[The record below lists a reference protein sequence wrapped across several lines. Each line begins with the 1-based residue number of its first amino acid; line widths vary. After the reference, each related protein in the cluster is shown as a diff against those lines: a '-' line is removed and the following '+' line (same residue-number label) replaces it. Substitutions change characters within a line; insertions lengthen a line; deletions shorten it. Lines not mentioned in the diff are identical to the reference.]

1 MKKLSLISIGVLY
14 IVLVAWAAITLPIA
28 SRQEIWTPGTYTG
41 YTGGIPTNRVQF
53 CNVKVLIPGTNI
65 VAVGDGVTDDKAAIM
80 AAIRLCPTNGTIYL
94 PPSVYRIASDFTIT
108 GTTIGTDCNYFTLE
122 GAGNSNS
129 VIFWDPSSS
138 GAGFNKFM
146 TIGGSKLRDNPFNAN
161 FANFQLL
168 SSDAPS
174 GTYSVTLAAIPSNMI
189 NGGMITF
196 DEENDDIV
204 VSSLNYTDTHSTA
217 YNTDGDGIKNHTYT
231 AVITNI
237 TGTTVKFTPP
247 IPVHGFL
254 VANAARVFS
263 MNNLSGGGTR
273 VQYKGIG
280 LKGLTFA
287 FNTNNAACV
296 AASQNW
302 GIKFDGCSDLYIK
315 DCYFQDLSRF
325 YIYPSACANVSIVR
339 NFLGRQFGAA
349 TVDVAYGMD
358 IRGCSNFQI
367 EDNIFYQMYTPLVL
381 ANCSRFYIGYNF
393 FYDILTQGGTGTQG
407 SEINYNHGAHN
418 YAHNIEGNEV
428 GRIQGDRAHG
438 SSGNITIIGNLI
450 TGTGK
455 TVTQNRYALSMDS
468 GSWSNTVMGNVLGY
482 PGMDKG
488 IFMPT
493 NASFSTSSNIIL
505 RAGYPFIGNNYFDHL
520 VPGSVTNRDLTVTN
534 TMIYHGNY
542 DYVNN
547 GYIYDPTYDST
558 IPKSMVYSSRPEW
571 YGGYGWPPFG
581 INGYGGSISNLLP
594 AKARFFGLSDP
605 LFGLG
610 SSRPGLMP
618 LY

>member
-1 MKKLSLISIGVLY
+1 MKKLLSI
-14 IVLVAWAAITLPIA
+14 IVLCSVAVSVLQAATTIPIA
-28 SRQEIWTPGTYTG
+28 SRVNYWTPGTYTG
-41 YTGGIPTNRVQF
+41 YTGGIPTNRTMF
-53 CNVKVLIPGTNI
+53 CNIKVSIPGSAL
-65 VAVGDGVTDDKAAIM
+65 VATGDGVADDKAAIM
-80 AAIRLCPTNGTIYL
+80 DAIKYCGTNQYIYF
-94 PPSVYRIASDFTIT
+94 PPSIYRVRSDLNIVGVSGF
-108 GTTIGTDCNYFTLE
+108 TDCNYFSLV
-122 GAGNSNS
+122 GAGTNS
-129 VIFWDPSSS
+129 VIYWDPSST
-138 GAGFNKFM
+138 GAGYSKFM
-146 TIGGSKLRDNPFNAN
+146 TIGGSKWRDNVFNAN

-168 SSDAPS
+168 LTDAPS
-174 GTYSVTLAAIPSNMI
+174 GTYSITLSSIPSNML

-196 DEENDDIV
+196 DEENDDVV

-217 YNTDGDGIKNHTYT
+217 YNTDGDGIKNHTYS
-231 AVITNI
+231 ALITNI
-237 TGTTVKFTPP
+237 TGNTVKFTPP
-247 IPVHGFL
+247 IPAHGFL

-280 LKGLTFA
+280 LEGLTFA
-287 FNTNNAACV
+287 FNTANPNTAA
-296 AASQNW
+296 ANQAW
-302 GIKFDGCSDLYIK
+302 GIKFDGCSDFYVQN
-315 DCYFQDLSRF
+315 CFFQDLSRF
-325 YIYPSACANVSIVR
+325 YIYPSACINGSIVK
-339 NFLGRQFGAA
+339 NFLGRQHGAA

-367 EDNIFYQMYTPLVL
+367 ENNIFTQHYIPLIL
-381 ANCSRFYIGYNF
+381 ANCARFYIGYNF

-418 YAHNIEGNEV
+418 HDHNIEGNEV

-438 SSGNITIIGNLI
+438 SSGNITIHGNLI
-450 TGTGK
+450 SGTGL
-455 TVTQNRYALSMDS
+455 TVTQNKYALSMDS
-468 GSWSNTVMGNVLGY
+468 GSWSNTVTGNVLGY

-505 RAGYPFIGNNYFDHL
+505 RAGYVFIGNNYFDHN

-534 TMIYHGNY
+534 TMIYHANY

-547 GYIYDPTYDST
+547 GYVYNPSYDNS
-558 IPKSMVYSSRPEW
+558 IPLSMVYSARPSW
-571 YGGYGWPPFG
+571 YGGYAWPPFG
-581 INGYGGSISNLLP
+581 LNGYGGSISNLLP
-594 AKARFFGLSDP
+594 AKARFFGYSDP
-605 LFGLG
+605 GYGLG